1 MVSASKTDASWS
13 TSNAVAQSRNGV
25 LADTE
30 AVSVVVT
37 TRKLLHLVLLATVLP
52 LVLEASAAV
61 GAAALATEAVSEEVS
76 VAEEEAVIE
85 VVVSG
90 AGLVE
95 AIEVGI
101 VVEVADLELATAA
114 ASQKVL
120 HPVLVVL
127 PEAAAALEAVV
138 RAVSR
143 EVVMLVVMVDATA
156 TPAEAQD
163 TATDR
168 HHATTTVVVAAATA
182 NPLEVESV
190 VAAATAIVIG
200 NATTTA
206 SAPTMETVATTNRA
220 SKEGTE
226 RFLGLLH
233 TSTMHALEAPFS
245 RILKKSTVSSS
256 PHAQNVGKQPCLTP
270 QSSNR

>member
-1 MVSASKTDASWS
+1 M
-13 TSNAVAQSRNGV
+13 SNAVVQSRNGV

-30 AVSVVVT
+30 VVSAVVT
-37 TRKLLHLVLLATVLP
+37 TQRLLPLVLLATALP
-52 LVLEASAAV
+52 LVLEASAAAEAV
-61 GAAALATEAVSEEVS
+61 ALATEAVSEEVS

-95 AIEVGI
+95 AIEVGM
-101 VVEVADLELATAA
+101 VVEVADLESVTAV

-127 PEAAAALEAVV
+127 PEAAAALEAV
-138 RAVSR
+138 AMAASQ
-143 EVVMLVVMVDATA
+143 EVAMVAVMVVATA

-190 VAAATAIVIG
+190 VAVATAIVIG

-226 RFLGLLH
+226 RLLG
-233 TSTMHALEAPFS
+233 F
-245 RILKKSTVSSS
+245 V
-256 PHAQNVGKQPCLTP
+256 PHFHYARSGGSVLSHIQEIDGKLITTCAK
-270 QSSNR
+270 RR